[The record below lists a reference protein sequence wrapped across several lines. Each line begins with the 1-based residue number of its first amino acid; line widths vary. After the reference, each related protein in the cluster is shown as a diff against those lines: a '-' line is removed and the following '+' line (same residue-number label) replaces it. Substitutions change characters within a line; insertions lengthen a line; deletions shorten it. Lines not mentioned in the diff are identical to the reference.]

1 MAVEFELKFRAT
13 PEKLDALDKQISGAC
28 QEFAME
34 TTYYDTPDKAL
45 SSRRLTLRRRM
56 ENGISVCTLKTP
68 AEDGGRGEYEVRCG
82 DIETA
87 IPELCKLAGLPEVLS
102 LTRKGVAPVC
112 AARFTRRAKLITLPD
127 CTVELA
133 LDLGT
138 LSGGGKE
145 VPLCEAEV
153 ELKAGSREGAIAY
166 ARAVAALFG
175 LQQETKS
182 KFRRALELAEGEK

>member
-13 PEKLDALDKQISGAC
+13 PDILEAMDKQISGVC
-28 QEFAME
+28 QEFSME
-34 TTYYDTPDKAL
+34 TTYYDTPDKSL
-45 SSRRLTLRRRM
+45 SSRQLTLRRRM

-68 AEDGGRGEYEVRCG
+68 INDGGRGEYEVRCS

-87 IPELCKLAGLPEVLS
+87 IPELCKLAGLPEVLP
-102 LTRKGVAPVC
+102 LTQNGVAPVC
-112 AARFTRRAKLITLPD
+112 AARFTRRAKLVTLPD
-127 CTVELA
+127 CAVELA

-138 LSGGGKE
+138 LSGGGRE
-145 VPLCEAEV
+145 IPLCEAEV
-153 ELKAGSREGAIAY
+153 ELKSGSREGAIAY

-175 LQQETKS
+175 LQPENKS

>member
-34 TTYYDTPDKAL
+34 TTYYDTPGKAL
-45 SSRRLTLRRRM
+45 SSRQLTLRRRR
-56 ENGISVCTLKTP
+56 ENGVSVCTLKTP
-68 AEDGGRGEYEVRCG
+68 AGNQGRGEYEVRC
-82 DIETA
+82 DAIERA

-102 LTRKGVAPVC
+102 LTRKGVVPVC

-166 ARAVAALFG
+166 ARAVAVLFG

-182 KFRRALELAEGEK
+182 KFRRALDLAEGEK